1 MPMTL
6 KEAQDRVWQ
15 ELGYTQMPMA
25 EAMGKLLHRVSL
37 SEKAFGNDQWVSAQT
52 ELEESFAQLLLVSRM
67 MGIDLDRA
75 LMRVMTRHQEANVQR
90 VFVVFQD
97 RVEIQVAGEKRGGW
111 PLYTEEDYQA
121 TLQVAQEL
129 RCDVVHQEVH
139 QLGLFE
145 VKQA

>member
-1 MPMTL
+1 
-6 KEAQDRVWQ
+6 
-15 ELGYTQMPMA
+15 
-25 EAMGKLLHRVSL
+25 
-37 SEKAFGNDQWVSAQT
+37 
-52 ELEESFAQLLLVSRM
+52 
-67 MGIDLDRA
+67 
-75 LMRVMTRHQEANVQR
+75 
-90 VFVVFQD
+90 VVFQD